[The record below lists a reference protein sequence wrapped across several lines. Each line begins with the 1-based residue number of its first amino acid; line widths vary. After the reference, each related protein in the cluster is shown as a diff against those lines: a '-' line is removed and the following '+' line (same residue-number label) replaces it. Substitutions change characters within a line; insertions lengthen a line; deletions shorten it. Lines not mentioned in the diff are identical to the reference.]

1 MVDAVY
7 KGAYAEEDDYDWK
20 GAEGVDGQPLLRDFP
35 DETMVGARAVIGA
48 TIKVVLAYHRQ
59 VFECEQA

>member
-1 MVDAVY
+1 MVDTTY
-7 KGAYAEEDDYDWK
+7 KGAYAEEDDYDRK

-35 DETMVGARAVIGA
+35 DEAMIGARAVIGA
-48 TIKVVLAYHRQ
+48 TVKAVLTYHRQ